1 MGVGGRRIEREWRRR
16 EDNVILRGGEVSRLI
31 KGEKGKGRVWLG
43 DIRVVYDNL

>member
-1 MGVGGRRIEREWRRR
+1 MEEEGGQRDFEG
-16 EDNVILRGGEVSRLI
+16 GGEVCRLI